1 MSTTT
6 LLAPRRISTL
16 AYARAAL
23 AVRLDVQLR
32 RLTAELPGATSELP
46 GATSEWP
53 ELLRA
58 GVPARSLDG
67 RPAPA
72 IAAVAHREVHDPH
85 LGVLRVASLEPARL
99 YDALAGA
106 FPVAVA

>member
-32 RLTAELPGATSELP
+32 RLTAELPGATSE
-46 GATSEWP
+46 WP

-72 IAAVAHREVHDPH
+72 IAAVPHREVHDPH

-106 FPVAVA
+106 FAVVRAA